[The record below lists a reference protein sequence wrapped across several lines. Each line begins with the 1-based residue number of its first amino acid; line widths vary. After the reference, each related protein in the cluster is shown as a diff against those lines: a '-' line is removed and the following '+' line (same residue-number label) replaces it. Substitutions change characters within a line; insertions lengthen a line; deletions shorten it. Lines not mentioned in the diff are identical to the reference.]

1 MSDTNPAASRGGQ
14 VAAATPPVAF
24 ISHADCGFH
33 DTGWGHPEHVGR
45 LRAIPRALRNEP
57 ELFASVQHLEGRH
70 ATGEELALAHDDRYV
85 ALVRELAEAGGGR
98 LDADTVVSPGSWAA
112 ATAGAGCVLDAVD
125 MAFDGRARRSFCAV
139 RPPGHH
145 ALRDGGMGFCL
156 FGNVAIATHYA
167 RRQHAAGR
175 VLIVDWD
182 VHHGNG
188 TQALVQHEPDVHFVS
203 MHQWPWYP
211 GTGAADD
218 RGPHDSVWNVPL
230 PPGLAAER
238 YVAELERAID
248 SATRG
253 FVPDLVLVSAGF
265 DSLAG
270 DPLGGFTLELEHID
284 YLTRRL
290 VERAESWCGGRL
302 VSALEGGY
310 APERL
315 GAACVAHLRALRG
328 GA

>member
-1 MSDTNPAASRGGQ
+1 MKKS
-14 VAAATPPVAF
+14 VAF
-24 ISHADCGFH
+24 ISHADCGRH

-45 LRAIPRALRNEP
+45 LRAIPRALRYDF
-57 ELFASVQHLEGRH
+57 ELYEALDHLEGRH
-70 ATGEELALAHDDRYV
+70 ATDDEIAHAHDRSYIAAVRALA
-85 ALVRELAEAGGGR
+85 EEGGGR
-98 LDADTVVSPGSWAA
+98 FDADTVASPGSWAA

-125 MAFDGRARRSFCAV
+125 LALAGETKRSFCAV

-145 ALRDGGMGFCL
+145 ALRGSAMGFCL
-156 FGNVAIATHYA
+156 FGNIAIAAHYA
-167 RRQHAAGR
+167 RRVKGLDR

-188 TQALVQHEPDVHFVS
+188 TQALVEEDSNIRFVS

-218 RGPHDSVWNVPL
+218 RGPHRSVWNVPL
-230 PPGLAAER
+230 PPALPRETYVGKLLAA
-238 YVAELERAID
+238 VDQAV
-248 SATRG
+248 TG
-253 FVPDLVLVSAGF
+253 FTPDLVLISAGF

-270 DPLGGFTLELEHID
+270 DPLGGFTLEMD
-284 YLTRRL
+284 DVARLTREL
-290 VERAESWCGGRL
+290 VSRADQWCGGRL

-315 GAACVAHLRALRG
+315 GEAAVVHMRAMI
-328 GA
+328 